1 MYRSHVRRGGSGAMR
16 SIWTGTI
23 CLGMVRIP
31 VKLHAATGQ
40 REVSFRQVHKD
51 DGGQITLRRVCSAC
65 GAEVPYAEVA
75 RGHELPTGGMVV
87 LTADD
92 LAGLPLATSRQIEV
106 LQFAPAHQVDPVMRA
121 RSYYIEPEPAGA
133 RPYVLLRDALAR
145 SRSIAVAHVALRQR
159 QRLAALRG
167 RDGVLVIDTLLCP
180 DEVRVPEFAFLDQ
193 DIDVAPSDLRTAAS
207 LIGAMTAD
215 FEPGVHRDGYRDA
228 LEELVMAKARRRE
241 VVWPSGGQEV
251 AGRPAGLAEA
261 LRASLAA
268 ARAGRDR
275 ANA

>member
-1 MYRSHVRRGGSGAMR
+1 MR
-16 SIWTGTI
+16 SMWTGTI

-40 REVSFRQVHKD
+40 RGVSFRQVHKD

-75 RGHELPTGGMVV
+75 RGHELPTGGIVV
-87 LTADD
+87 LTEEDMAD
-92 LAGLPLATSRQIEV
+92 LPVATSRQIEI

-145 SRSIAVAHVALRQR
+145 SRNVAVAHVALRQR
-159 QRLAALRG
+159 QRLAALRA
-167 RDGVLVIDTLLCP
+167 RDGVLVIETLLCP
-180 DEVRVPEFAFLDQ
+180 DEVRIPEFAFLGQ
-193 DIDVAPSDLRTAAS
+193 DIDVAPSELRTAAS
-207 LIGAMTAD
+207 LISAMTAD

-228 LEELVMAKARRRE
+228 LEELVTAKAQRRE
-241 VVWPSGGQEV
+241 VVWPSGGQQV

-268 ARAGRDR
+268 ARARRAGRDR
-275 ANA
+275 ASA